1 MPISPV
7 GAAHVA
13 AALAALVFGLLVLLR
28 RKGTPLHRA
37 FGMTYAVSMLGV
49 NGTALT
55 LYRLTGHFGPFHA
68 LALVSLAA
76 VGFGVAAAGVRWSGW
91 LVAHYQAMSYSYVG
105 LLAATAAEGLIRV
118 PALHINSVSRG
129 IAVGLA
135 TTAVFFVVGRL
146 VVRRAQAG
154 VVAMAGE

>member
-1 MPISPV
+1 MPISSL
-7 GAAHVA
+7 GAAHVT
-13 AALAALVFGLLVLLR
+13 AALAALALGLLVLLL
-28 RKGTPLHRA
+28 RKGTALHRA
-37 FGMTYAVSMLGV
+37 LGMAYAVSMFGV
-49 NGTALT
+49 NGTALM

-76 VGFGVAAAGVRWSGW
+76 VGFGVAAPVLRWRGW
-91 LVAHYQAMSYSYVG
+91 RGTHYQTMSYSYVG

-154 VVAMAGE
+154 VVAVGGE